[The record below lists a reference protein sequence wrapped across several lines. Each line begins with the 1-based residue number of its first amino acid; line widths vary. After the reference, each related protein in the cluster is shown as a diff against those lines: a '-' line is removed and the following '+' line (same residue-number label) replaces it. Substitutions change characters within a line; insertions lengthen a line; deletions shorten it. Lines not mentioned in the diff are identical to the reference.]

1 MVRDNTVL
9 RVCVTDDVAHITTF
23 GIETNLCDLTTPCAM
38 PVANLPNWMQRRLAV
53 LMVMP
58 CTPPTHY
65 VENIGRRIEE
75 NVFWIHYTGDET
87 DGDDTRKESKEPS
100 RQTSEGVR

>member
-38 PVANLPNWMQRRLAV
+38 PVVNLPNWMQRRLAV

-87 DGDDTRKESKEPS
+87 DGDDAGEESKEPD
-100 RQTSEGVR
+100 SEATEDTG